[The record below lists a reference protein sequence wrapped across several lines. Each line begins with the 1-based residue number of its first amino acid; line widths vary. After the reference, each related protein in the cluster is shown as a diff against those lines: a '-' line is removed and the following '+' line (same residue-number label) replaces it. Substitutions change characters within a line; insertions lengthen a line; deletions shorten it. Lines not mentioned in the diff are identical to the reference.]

1 MSASSHHSPHIHYN
15 PSASE
20 GEVLAYSYSD
30 PLLESVPNVS
40 VWGRR
45 IDRVYQDIGDRQQ
58 LRQLVAD
65 CRSTSVACVLL
76 RRLDELGDSVQ
87 EISDRLAELEA
98 LGIPLIVTEEA
109 MDLSAGDAV
118 EDVVRDCSGSQSEEP
133 PGELHYQRVQ
143 RSDLLYL
150 LQTLQDRQRRRRLQQ
165 GHARNRVKALPPP
178 GKAPYGYRRGK
189 ERYAIDR
196 TTAPIVKEFFEHF
209 LLYGSLRSSV
219 RHLQKKY
226 NKRISVSTGQRWLT
240 SLVYRGD
247 LAYHNGEVVQN
258 THAAILSRE
267 EAAQVDRLLRRNRRM
282 PSRTASSPRSLSGLV
297 SCGQCHSAMKVS
309 HVTAPRKNKEY
320 LYLCPTA
327 CPQQPKCRSLPYQTV
342 LEQTIQQICRTLP
355 QAVADTALPD
365 VDRIKQGWLAE
376 ISAKQDILKQLPD
389 LIESGILDPETAQIR
404 SYKLQTEIA
413 ALSTRLDQLPPV
425 NLKTIAQ
432 VVSIPQF
439 WFDLS
444 EAERRFYF
452 REFIQQI
459 QLDRH
464 DSGWA
469 VQLIFIF

>member
-1 MSASSHHSPHIHYN
+1 MSAPPHQSPDIHYN

-20 GEVLAYSYSD
+20 GEVFAYSYSD

-40 VWGRR
+40 VWGHR
-45 IDRVYQDIGDRQQ
+45 IDRVYQDMGDRQQ
-58 LRQLVAD
+58 LQQLIAD
-65 CRSTSVACVLL
+65 CRSTVVACVLM

-98 LGIPLIVTEEA
+98 LEIPLIVTSEGRVTAEERGIEA
-109 MDLSAGDAV
+109 ANH
-118 EDVVRDCSGSQSEEP
+118 SGEP
-133 PGELHYQRVQ
+133 PGTVSYQHIQ

-150 LQTLQDRQRRRRLQQ
+150 LQTLQDRQRSRRLQQ

-240 SLVYRGD
+240 SPVYRGD

-267 EAAQVDRLLRRNRRM
+267 EAAQIDRLLRRNRRM

-297 SCGQCHSAMKVS
+297 ICHQCQSPMKVS
-309 HVTAPRKNKEY
+309 HVTAPRKNKAY
-320 LYLCPTA
+320 LYLCPTT

-342 LEQTIQQICRTLP
+342 LEQTIQQICQTLP

-389 LIESGILDPETAQIR
+389 LVESGILDPETAQLR

-452 REFIQQI
+452 REFIQHIQI
-459 QLDRH
+459 DRH

-469 VQLIFIF
+469 VQLVFIF